1 MLERKSRDL
10 IVHRC
15 RLLLK
20 RLGGRRVLLEM
31 RNSTASPRPSRRAP
45 SPATSCPSRFVV
57 DGPAIATRIK
67 ISMEVINHRVWFAN
81 RSKDARGTR
90 RVSRRRVFKDG
101 AASSAQMCTGVP
113 RVMSD
118 KIRRLPGALRHGGFS
133 KIAILPGEDP
143 DEFEQLHCGLIEE
156 WRPNGPT
163 EDDAVLTMAAAIWR
177 KARLQKFRRALLYQ
191 EQFHPTCPTYDRALA
206 LHRFCSVIR
215 AYPADFELA
224 LKSCQQSRRTSYEQN
239 FRKNN
244 SIP

>member
-10 IVHRC
+10 IVRRC

-45 SPATSCPSRFVV
+45 SPATSCRSRFVV

-101 AASSAQMCTGVP
+101 AASSARMCTGVP

-143 DEFEQLHCGLIEE
+143 DEFEQLHRGLIEE

-177 KARLQKFRRALLYQ
+177 KARLQKFRRARLYE
-191 EQFHPTCPTYDRALA
+191 EQYDPTCPTYDRALA
-206 LHRFCSVIR
+206 LHQFCSVIR